1 MEFYTWREGESVMKK
16 IISLEGQVSLWDI
29 EITQK
34 PKEITKT
41 EENVTESTDL
51 LTISLK
57 KITPIKNEKIEKPLE
72 LTVKQQEFLDK
83 NKIYENE
90 NLNRV
95 ISYCS
100 GGLGIELQE
109 GTEFKTLYINAEG
122 KEEFTK
128 NKKLPVLPMDK
139 IIYYKNEVKANVIQ
153 EKKLLSLKQKFSNL
167 KEIRRKGDEN
177 IIAEFPGKVISIN
190 SIGWVLEFQGV
201 KATYSEYE
209 VVKAETIDIKDI
221 QNKVKVGDII
231 ESTYSGKVIVGRVIR
246 VYGPGNETLNIIFD
260 NEKRH
265 TAIPRLL
272 VNKILECA

>member
-1 MEFYTWREGESVMKK
+1 MMEVRPMKK
-16 IISLEGQVSLWDI
+16 LTSLEGQVSLWDI
-29 EITQK
+29 EFTQK

-41 EENVTESTDL
+41 EEKVTENEDFIR
-51 LTISLK
+51 ISLK
-57 KITPIKNEKIEKPLE
+57 EITTIENEKTEKPLE

-90 NLNRV
+90 NLSRV

-109 GTEFKTLYINAEG
+109 GSEFKTLYVNTEG

-128 NKKLPVLPMDK
+128 NKKLPILPMDN
-139 IIYYKNEVKANVIQ
+139 IIYYKNELKANEIQ
-153 EKKLLSLKQKFSNL
+153 EKKLLSLKQENNYL

-177 IIAEFPGKVISIN
+177 IIAELPGRTISIN
-190 SIGWVLEFQGV
+190 SIGWVLEFQEV
-201 KATYSEYE
+201 KAIYSEDE
-209 VVKAETIDIKDI
+209 VIQNEKIDIKDI
-221 QNKVKVGDII
+221 QSKVKVGDII
-231 ESTYSGKVIVGRVIR
+231 ESTYSGKIIVGRVIR
-246 VYGPGNETLNIIFD
+246 VYGPCNETLNIIFD

-272 VNKILECA
+272 VNKILKCA